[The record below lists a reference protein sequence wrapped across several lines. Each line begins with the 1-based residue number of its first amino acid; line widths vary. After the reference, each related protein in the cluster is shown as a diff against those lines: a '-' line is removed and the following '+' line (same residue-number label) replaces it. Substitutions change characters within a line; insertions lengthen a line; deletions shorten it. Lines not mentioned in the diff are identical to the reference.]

1 MPGPKPPTI
10 ILTDEERRTL
20 EQLVRRHTAPQQLV
34 VRCRI
39 ILAAA
44 DGLNNAEIARRVG
57 ISVDTATLWRQRWC
71 DSAKVPGDDERVA
84 ERLADLPRPGAPPR
98 ITAEQVCQI
107 IALACEDPDATGRP
121 ISQWSQREI
130 ADEIKRRGIVD
141 QISPRQAGR
150 FLKGGRSP
158 AAPGPLLVDAETR
171 RASGRENRRH
181 LHPVRGGSAVGGARR
196 AGREHG

>member
-10 ILTDEERRTL
+10 TLTDGERHAL
-20 EQLVRRHTAPQQLV
+20 DQLVRRHPAPHQLV
-34 VRCRI
+34 VRGRI

-44 DGLNNAEIARRVG
+44 DGLNNAEIARQLD
-57 ISVDTATLWRQRWC
+57 ISIDTAALWRQRWYG
-71 DSAKVPGDDERVA
+71 SAKVPLDEQRVA
-84 ERLADLPRPGAPPR
+84 ERLADLPRPGAPAR

-171 RASGRENRRH
+171 RASERENRRH

-196 AGREHG
+196 AG